1 MKVFIKS
8 NCKRAK
14 ECSRTLKK
22 EKITGQIVLK
32 GNERE
37 KVNTNISR
45 SAKVICSYFLD
56 LLGDM
61 K

>member
-8 NCKRAK
+8 NCEIAK

-32 GNERE
+32 RKER
-37 KVNTNISR
+37 KKKLTQTYQDQQ
-45 SAKVICSYFLD
+45 K
-56 LLGDM
+56 
-61 K
+61 